1 VADPTHDTATAGNA
15 LGEWVT
21 NCHDPI
27 HAISTTPNHIQTV
40 FVAAHGARIV
50 RLIRHFP
57 STARVMLVLIVVL
70 SLLRVMIGGCLALV
84 VVVAR
89 HY

>member
-1 VADPTHDTATAGNA
+1 
-15 LGEWVT
+15 
-21 NCHDPI
+21 
-27 HAISTTPNHIQTV
+27 
-40 FVAAHGARIV
+40 
-50 RLIRHFP
+50 
-57 STARVMLVLIVVL
+57 MLVLIVVL